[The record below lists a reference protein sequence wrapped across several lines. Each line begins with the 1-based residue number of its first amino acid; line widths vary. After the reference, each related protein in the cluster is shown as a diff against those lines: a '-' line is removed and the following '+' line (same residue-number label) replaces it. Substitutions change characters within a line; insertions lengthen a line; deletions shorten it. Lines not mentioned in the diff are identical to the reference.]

1 MEIHIGDRVAEIELV
16 SKEDNKVVLTIDG
29 KPFEADVV
37 MAENGTCNILMD
49 GRSANAQ
56 LIRRENGKSYKV
68 NTHYSSFNVE
78 IVDSQAKYLRMRKK
92 GEEEQNDCI
101 ISPMPGKVVKIP
113 VAVGQE
119 MKSGDTA
126 IVFKTTNRN
135 YTIIFITHNEN
146 GIISYFP
153 TCCAVFTGIRLPPY
167 LSKLVNMIP
176 RQKAINIGFTHFCD
190 CRQSGKIVVAFVI
203 VVSIKPRRY
212 TYRKNQDDYSYNR

>member
-1 MEIHIGDRVAEIELV
+1 MRTCRGEAPPSCCR
-16 SKEDNKVVLTIDG
+16 KTVLSLKSPTGAFIV
-29 KPFEADVV
+29 P
-37 MAENGTCNILMD
+37 L
-49 GRSANAQ
+49 RSTNAN
-56 LIRRENGKSYKV
+56 LLFSY
-68 NTHYSSFNVE
+68 
-78 IVDSQAKYLRMRKK
+78 
-92 GEEEQNDCI
+92 G
-101 ISPMPGKVVKIP
+101 G
-113 VAVGQE
+113 
-119 MKSGDTA
+119 TA

-212 TYRKNQDDYSYNR
+212 TYRKNQDDYSYNRSLLFHTITLLVKFRFIKSPSAPLQPEGTAAGLPP

>member
-1 MEIHIGDRVAEIELV
+1 MFTLI
-16 SKEDNKVVLTIDG
+16 N
-29 KPFEADVV
+29 
-37 MAENGTCNILMD
+37 
-49 GRSANAQ
+49 AN
-56 LIRRENGKSYKV
+56 LLFSY
-68 NTHYSSFNVE
+68 
-78 IVDSQAKYLRMRKK
+78 
-92 GEEEQNDCI
+92 G
-101 ISPMPGKVVKIP
+101 G
-113 VAVGQE
+113 
-119 MKSGDTA
+119 TA